1 MSENEDVLL
10 WEGMVARSI
19 VMALVLLLTMAMKNN
34 VLWFGL
40 LSQIHL
46 KIGPFSLSKEYD
58 EA

>member
-1 MSENEDVLL
+1 
-10 WEGMVARSI
+10 MVARSI